1 MKRLFLTVVLAAA
14 GWCAY
19 AQNYM
24 IVDSEKIFKS
34 IDAYNTAIK
43 DLDKMAEDYQKQVDD
58 KFAEIETLY
67 NNYQQQKASLSATTR
82 QVLEDTILS
91 KEKDATALQESLFG
105 KDGTLMKKRLELIQP
120 IQKKVFDAINAYAQ
134 SHGYD
139 LVLDSASNPT
149 LLYKRVR
156 VVTLDLPGHGISEVR
171 GECHSME
178 YLADVVRD
186 ALQALGIARCT
197 LVGHSMGGYV
207 ALAFCERHPE
217 MLDGLVLFSSTPNAD
232 TEEKR
237 ENRRREIALVRAG
250 KKEQLARVAPGAGF
264 AADNRQRMADAIAD
278 LTEQVYLTEDDGI
291 VALLNGMIARPDR
304 NEMLRRSP
312 VRQLF
317 VFGRKDEYIPAA
329 VAEQLAAA
337 HPQAQVVWLADSGH
351 MGFLEEPEA
360 AAEALLRFVGAEP
373 DGQTAASVAGASE
386 MPAAEA

>member
-1 MKRLFLTVVLAAA
+1 
-14 GWCAY
+14 
-19 AQNYM
+19 
-24 IVDSEKIFKS
+24 
-34 IDAYNTAIK
+34 
-43 DLDKMAEDYQKQVDD
+43 
-58 KFAEIETLY
+58 
-67 NNYQQQKASLSATTR
+67 
-82 QVLEDTILS
+82 
-91 KEKDATALQESLFG
+91 
-105 KDGTLMKKRLELIQP
+105 
-120 IQKKVFDAINAYAQ
+120 
-134 SHGYD
+134 
-139 LVLDSASNPT
+139 
-149 LLYKRVR
+149 
-156 VVTLDLPGHGISEVR
+156 
-171 GECHSME
+171 ME

-329 VAEQLAAA
+329 VARAVGCRPSAGTGGVARRFGTHGIFGGAGSCGRSAAA
-337 HPQAQVVWLADSGH
+337 IRRGRSRTDRPQRPSPELRRCPPPKRSRR
-351 MGFLEEPEA
+351 GFSVLRMETERA
-360 AAEALLRFVGAEP
+360 ALRRSRPVIRFVGTPIWRPELRELRRAYP
-373 DGQTAASVAGASE
+373 
-386 MPAAEA
+386 